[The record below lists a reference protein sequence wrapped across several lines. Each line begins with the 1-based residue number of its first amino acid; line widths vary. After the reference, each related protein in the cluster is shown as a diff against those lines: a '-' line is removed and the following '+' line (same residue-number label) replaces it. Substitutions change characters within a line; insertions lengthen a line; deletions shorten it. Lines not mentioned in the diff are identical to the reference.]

1 LIDKWI
7 KRYLHWTHR
16 DHLIGFIEG
25 LANLGRPS
33 RPFFPPEFLD
43 QGLGIVLSG
52 LNNTLANRCAP
63 RLWKQAPITTPT
75 TS

>member
-1 LIDKWI
+1 MIDKWI
-7 KRYLHWTHR
+7 KRYLHWTLR

-33 RPFFPPEFLD
+33 RPFFFD